1 MKTATIIA
9 RSLFGLIF
17 VVFGLNMILHFFK
30 IPPPQGAL
38 GGNFLK
44 ALFLSHFMYAVAILE
59 IVGGALCL
67 IGKYVPLGLVLLGP
81 VIVSSLLYHILMDPE
96 GVLPAL
102 VVGVLGL
109 FLLWDCRTA
118 FAGLV
123 KA

>member
-1 MKTATIIA
+1 MKIAAIIA

-30 IPPPQGAL
+30 IPPPPGAV
-38 GGNFLK
+38 GRNFLK
-44 ALFLSHFMYAVAILE
+44 ALFLSRFMYAVAILE

-67 IGKYVPLGLVLLGP
+67 IGRYVPLGLMLLGP

-109 FLLWDCRTA
+109 FLLWDRRTA

>member
-1 MKTATIIA
+1 MKIATIIA
-9 RSLFGLIF
+9 RSLLGLIF
-17 VVFGLNMILHFFK
+17 VVFGLNMILHFFR

-38 GGNFLK
+38 AGDFLK
-44 ALFLSHFMYAVAILE
+44 ALFLCHFMYAVAILE

-81 VIVSSLLYHILMDPE
+81 VIVSTLLFHMLMEPE

-109 FLLWDCRTA
+109 FLLWGYRTA